1 MEIMQFPVFHDI
13 TKIQTKGLSMIVSI
27 LFYEVLQQLNT
38 FVYSYF
44 ENVCRKKMHT
54 GQSRKLIWDMI
65 NTLLLAV

>member
-1 MEIMQFPVFHDI
+1 M
-13 TKIQTKGLSMIVSI
+13 TKIQTKGLSIIVSI

-44 ENVCRKKMHT
+44 ENVCRKKMRR
-54 GQSRKLIWDMI
+54 GQSRRLIWDMI